1 MKTLRMSAS
10 TENRNARKAITAL
23 GGNRGRGVR
32 IPQELQVVS
41 GRRLRRATRSRNAQV
56 GTFMLQDDGTLRH
69 LPVNLK
75 VDVDP
80 YTRLIRAWYVD

>member
-1 MKTLRMSAS
+1 MKTIRMSAS

-32 IPQELQVVS
+32 IPQEMQIVS
-41 GRRLRRATRSRNAQV
+41 GRRLRRANRSGKAQI
-56 GTFMLQDDGTLRH
+56 GTFMLEDDGTLRH

-80 YTRLIRAWYVD
+80 YTRLITAWYVG